1 MSARLEIIPVEHS
14 RALSRAQN
22 ALQNGSLAAFPTD
35 TVYGVGV
42 MVSNVAGID
51 RLYEIKGRNRNK
63 AIAILVADLSQLSW
77 LTLDLNDNARRL
89 AEHFWPG
96 ALTLVVSR
104 HPQLPQNLSPLP
116 TIGIRMPDYFFARE
130 LIKLCGP
137 LATTSANLSGHPDSQ
152 SAVDVLAQIG
162 LHIELLIDGGRAP
175 GGVPSTVVD
184 CTQPEPVILRQGA
197 IQAKAI
203 RAVLASQNP

>member
-1 MSARLEIIPVEHS
+1 MPARLEIIPAEHP

-22 ALQNGSLAAFPTD
+22 ALQNGNLAAFPTD

-42 MVSNVAGID
+42 MVSNTAGID
-51 RLYEIKGRNRNK
+51 RLYEIKDRDRSK
-63 AIAILVADLSQLSW
+63 AIAILVADPSQLSL
-77 LTLDLNDNARRL
+77 LTQDLNDNARRL

-116 TIGIRMPDYFFARE
+116 TIGIRMPDYFFAQE
-130 LIKLCGP
+130 LMKLCGP
-137 LATTSANLSGHPDSQ
+137 LATTSANLSGQPDSQ
-152 SAVDVLAQIG
+152 SAADVLTQIG
-162 LHIELLIDGGRAP
+162 RHIELLIDGGRAP

-184 CTQPEPVILRQGA
+184 CTQPEPVILRQGTIDA
-197 IQAKAI
+197 EAI
-203 RAVLASQNP
+203 RAALAT